1 MQELVGGV
9 SLRPTL
15 GTSSQGRQ
23 QGLCFPLHYPKFYS
37 LEKGYLLLCYTPKT
51 FSDMVSCIFQHGLE
65 LTR

>member
-1 MQELVGGV
+1 MQELAGGV

-51 FSDMVSCIFQHGLE
+51 FSDMVSCVFQHGLE